1 MNRILQVRNLTTA
14 TDFEIVGTYD
24 ALVPQSLIEL
34 YQSGLKDLPETVS
47 SFFDI
52 QTRQW
57 TKVRRWAAAWKS
69 CSHDADHGSKETRRQ
84 TIPRRRIPHA

>member
-1 MNRILQVRNLTTA
+1 MVPHSDHISVCPGSKTQINYTLDPDDNTTA
-14 TDFEIVGTYD
+14 TGFEIVGTYD

-57 TKVRRWAAAWKS
+57 TKVW
-69 CSHDADHGSKETRRQ
+69 HY
-84 TIPRRRIPHA
+84 TILW